1 MLGHLPDRLSECLH
15 LVSVL
20 FISKLDRL
28 NPSFLAEFTCC
39 LYVSGP
45 ELLAIFNR
53 HFGFNANFIS
63 PGAHRASLKGC
74 HLECRLCSADS
85 GDTLYPYLKS
95 ESIAELL
102 HPLCVI
108 RWNPN
113 LSTQES
119 WGQDLNKDNQIK
131 MRS

>member
-45 ELLAIFNR
+45 ELLAILNR

-85 GDTLYPYLKS
+85 GILCTLTSNWNQLESCFTLCASYTGILTSVHRNLGHKILTRIIKLK
-95 ESIAELL
+95 
-102 HPLCVI
+102 
-108 RWNPN
+108 
-113 LSTQES
+113 
-119 WGQDLNKDNQIK
+119 
-131 MRS
+131 